1 MTRYTLPNGLVVILQ
16 PIESAVSLSVG
27 LWVRTGSRHEKA
39 SEYGYAHFVEHMLF
53 KGTEKFTAKEI
64 AQTVDRVG
72 GQHNAAT
79 NREYTCY
86 YINVVSDYL
95 ELSLNL
101 LSDMYYNSLIDPEEI
116 EKEKGVVLEEMRMYD
131 DTPDELI
138 HDIFMDAMFKN
149 HPIGHPIIGNEE
161 SIKSMTRE
169 SLLAFYDTHYYSQNT
184 VLVIAG
190 RFEES
195 TAQSFI
201 SQFFAKE
208 RPLLNAFEPVICKP
222 ERIFHAHVERDLE
235 QVHLNLGF
243 TGITKNDDS
252 RWGMYLLSTILGGS
266 MSSRLFQ
273 RVRESEGLCYSVY
286 SFHSS
291 YVDGGVFGVYC
302 GTSPD
307 KYSHALDLIID
318 ECGKIAREPI
328 SGQDLL
334 DAKSFMKGSLA
345 LSLESIEVRMGQLA
359 RNEILYGRNYDFDE
373 MSRLIDAV
381 TADEFMRVAQSILLS
396 GSATLVT
403 IGKIGD
409 DKRDGITL

>member
-1 MTRYTLPNGLVVILQ
+1 MIRYTLPNGLVVILQ

-27 LWVRTGSRHEKA
+27 LWVRTGSRHERPE
-39 SEYGYAHFVEHMLF
+39 EYGYAHFVEHMLF
-53 KGTEKFTAKEI
+53 KGTKRYTAKQI

-95 ELSLNL
+95 EMSLDL
-101 LSDMYYNSLIDPEEI
+101 LSDMYYNSLFDPEEI
-116 EKEKGVVLEEMRMYD
+116 EKEKGVVLEEMRMYE

-149 HPIGHPIIGNEE
+149 HPVGHPIIGNEE
-161 SIKSMTRE
+161 SIKNLTRE
-169 SLLAFYDTHYYSQNT
+169 SLVKFYDTHYYNGNT

-190 RFEES
+190 QFDENTARSFVS
-195 TAQSFI
+195 T
-201 SQFFAKE
+201 FFSNE
-208 RPLLNAFEPVICKP
+208 RVQLNKYEPVICAP
-222 ERIFHAHVERDLE
+222 ERIFHHHLERDLE

-243 TGITKNDDS
+243 SGLTKNDPG
-252 RWGMYLLSTILGGS
+252 RWAMYLLSTVLGGS
-266 MSSRLFQ
+266 MSSHLFQ
-273 RVRESEGLCYSVY
+273 RVRENEGLCYSIY

-307 KYSHALDLIID
+307 KYARALELIVD
-318 ECGKIAREPI
+318 ECGKIARDGITSHEL
-328 SGQDLL
+328 D

-373 MSRLIDAV
+373 MTAFINAV
-381 TADEFMRVAQSILLS
+381 TVDDFSRVTKSVFLS
-396 GSATLVT
+396 GKGTLVT
-403 IGKIGD
+403 IGKLGD
-409 DKRDGITL
+409 EKREGIAL

>member
-1 MTRYTLPNGLVVILQ
+1 MTRYTLPSGLVVILQ

-39 SEYGYAHFVEHMLF
+39 EEFGYAHFVEHMLF
-53 KGTEKFTAKEI
+53 KGTQRYNAKQI

-95 ELSLNL
+95 EMSLDL
-101 LSDMYYNSLIDPEEI
+101 LSDMYYNSLFDAEEI
-116 EKEKGVVLEEMRMYD
+116 EKEKGVVLEEMRMYE

-149 HPIGHPIIGNEE
+149 HPIGHPIIGNEA
-161 SIKSMTRE
+161 SIKKLTRD
-169 SLLAFYDTHYYSQNT
+169 SLMKFYDTHYYSSNT

-190 RFEES
+190 RFSED
-195 TAQSFI
+195 TARSLV
-201 SQFFAKE
+201 SGFFSVE
-208 RPLLNAFEPVICKP
+208 RKKVNEYQPEIHAP
-222 ERIFHAHVERDLE
+222 ERIFHSHVERDLE
-235 QVHLNLGF
+235 QVHLNIGF
-243 TGITKNDDS
+243 SGLMKNDPG
-252 RWGMYLLSTILGGS
+252 RWAMYLLSTVLGGS
-266 MSSRLFQ
+266 MSSHLFQ
-273 RVRESEGLCYSVY
+273 RVRESEGLCYSIY

-307 KYSHALDLIID
+307 KYARALELIVD
-318 ECGKIAREPI
+318 ECGKIAREGI
-328 SGQDLL
+328 VSNELE

-373 MSRLIDAV
+373 MSAFINAV
-381 TADEFMRVAQSILLS
+381 TVDEFSQITKSVFLS
-396 GSATLVT
+396 GKGTLVT
-403 IGKIGD
+403 IGKLGNEQ
-409 DKRDGITL
+409 REGIVL